1 MLKGTDLAKDYLAGN
16 FQVLSQEEYIRLVI
30 ACLPGFVPDIVIH
43 RLTGDG
49 PRDLL
54 IAPFW
59 SSAKRTVL
67 NDLHHQMK
75 IQGVWQGMY
84 CPADT
89 RRSLMIEKTSTLY
102 KMIVLYMLE
111 RVDFP
116 LSNTQITSFFL
127 DNDYTTYFHV
137 QQTINELLDSRLIQ
151 KKKQGNSTCYMMTET
166 GKETLSY
173 LVKTCRIRS
182 AGKLSST

>member
-1 MLKGTDLAKDYLAGN
+1 
-16 FQVLSQEEYIRLVI
+16 
-30 ACLPGFVPDIVIH
+30 
-43 RLTGDG
+43 
-49 PRDLL
+49 
-54 IAPFW
+54 
-59 SSAKRTVL
+59 
-67 NDLHHQMK
+67 
-75 IQGVWQGMY
+75 
-84 CPADT
+84 
-89 RRSLMIEKTSTLY
+89 MIEKTSTLY

-173 LVKTCRIRS
+173 FGKNLSDQIRGEIEQYLKERKYDLKNEHALRADYYRPPEQEYLVRCQVMEKKTPLITLELTVPTEEIARTFCGNWSKKSPEIYAYLMS
-182 AGKLSST
+182 VLS

>member
-1 MLKGTDLAKDYLAGN
+1 
-16 FQVLSQEEYIRLVI
+16 
-30 ACLPGFVPDIVIH
+30 
-43 RLTGDG
+43 
-49 PRDLL
+49 
-54 IAPFW
+54 
-59 SSAKRTVL
+59 
-67 NDLHHQMK
+67 
-75 IQGVWQGMY
+75 
-84 CPADT
+84 
-89 RRSLMIEKTSTLY
+89 MIEKTSTLY

-173 LVKTCRIRS
+173 FGKNLSDQIRGEIEQYLKERKYDLKNEHALRADYYRTPEQEYLVRCQVMENQFPLIDLTITVPSEAEAQTVANNWNKKNQEVYALIMQN
-182 AGKLSST
+182 LL

>member
-1 MLKGTDLAKDYLAGN
+1 
-16 FQVLSQEEYIRLVI
+16 
-30 ACLPGFVPDIVIH
+30 
-43 RLTGDG
+43 
-49 PRDLL
+49 
-54 IAPFW
+54 
-59 SSAKRTVL
+59 
-67 NDLHHQMK
+67 
-75 IQGVWQGMY
+75 
-84 CPADT
+84 
-89 RRSLMIEKTSTLY
+89 MIEKTSTLY

-173 LVKTCRIRS
+173 FEKTCRIRS
-182 AGKLSST
+182 AGEIEQYLKERKYDLKNEHALRADYYRTPEQEYLVRCQVMEKKTPLITLELTVPTEEIARTFCGNWSKKSPEIYAYLMSVLS

>member
-1 MLKGTDLAKDYLAGN
+1 
-16 FQVLSQEEYIRLVI
+16 
-30 ACLPGFVPDIVIH
+30 
-43 RLTGDG
+43 
-49 PRDLL
+49 
-54 IAPFW
+54 
-59 SSAKRTVL
+59 
-67 NDLHHQMK
+67 
-75 IQGVWQGMY
+75 
-84 CPADT
+84 
-89 RRSLMIEKTSTLY
+89 MIEKTSTLY

-173 LVKTCRIRS
+173 FGKNLSDQIR
-182 AGKLSST
+182 GEIEQYL